1 MKYIYL
7 YIEIGSS
14 KSAIACNR
22 PTLQYKGHRLLDL
35 SYRPGSAFLYISLLS
50 KFYIKIVCNI
60 IYLITTSLNVN
71 WMHNSFYLTRCPK
84 PCVNLTQNKPNYHAY
99 DKNTIR
105 KNKHQVRN
113 VALTCSLLHILNKH
127 PDITVC

>member
-1 MKYIYL
+1 MKNTF
-7 YIEIGSS
+7 SS
-14 KSAIACNR
+14 
-22 PTLQYKGHRLLDL
+22 
-35 SYRPGSAFLYISLLS
+35 
-50 KFYIKIVCNI
+50 
-60 IYLITTSLNVN
+60 TSLKT
-71 WMHNSFYLTRCPK
+71 L
-84 PCVNLTQNKPNYHAY
+84 CVNLTQNKPNYHAY